1 MKTDELMSPTDLSE
15 WLGIPVTTIYNWRYA
30 SNGPPGFK
38 IGKHVRYRRSE
49 VEKWFEQHRDAAPPA
64 TPPFGSGR

>member
-1 MKTDELMSPTDLSE
+1 METDELMSPTELAE
-15 WLGIPVTTIYNWRYA
+15 WLGIPVSTIYNWRYA

-49 VEKWFEQHRDAAPPA
+49 VDKWFEQQRDAGPSV
-64 TPPFGSGR
+64 TPDVGSGR